1 MIKIRKGWISMK
13 KFEYVIKDDV
23 GIHARPAG
31 VLVKEAKKY
40 ESKITISCDG
50 KSAEATK
57 LMAVMGLGVKCG
69 QTVEVTVEG
78 ADEDTVVEEVKA
90 FFETNL

>member
-1 MIKIRKGWISMK
+1 MK
-13 KFEYVIKDDV
+13 KFDYVIKDEI

-31 VLVKEAKKY
+31 LLVKEAKKY
-40 ESKITISCDG
+40 ESKIVLTKDG

-69 QTVEVTVEG
+69 QTVTVEVTG
-78 ADEDTVVEEVKA
+78 ADEEAACEGIQK
-90 FFETNL
+90 FFSENL

>member
-1 MIKIRKGWISMK
+1 MRN
-13 KFEYVIKDDV
+13 FQYVIKDEV

-31 VLVKEAKKY
+31 LLAKEAKKY
-40 ESKITISCDG
+40 ESKITLTKDG

-69 QTVEVTVEG
+69 QTVDVSVEG
-78 ADEDTVVEEVKA
+78 ADEEIACEAVKTFCEA
-90 FFETNL
+90 NL

>member
-1 MIKIRKGWISMK
+1 MRN
-13 KFEYVIKDDV
+13 FQYVIKDEV

-31 VLVKEAKKY
+31 LLAKEAKKY
-40 ESKITISCDG
+40 ESKITLTKDG

-69 QTVEVTVEG
+69 QTVDVSVEG
-78 ADEDTVVEEVKA
+78 VDEEIACEAVKT
-90 FFETNL
+90 FFEENL